1 MTRLSRREVICPK
14 CGTIG
19 TMIYYASVNT
29 MFDSSLIDELV
40 DGTLNTHACSGCG
53 QVIRLPSDVLINC
66 PQCMFMINPT
76 DEVEKI
82 KEKLKLNGIMTEDG
96 IILDG
101 LSSRLLKTISKKDS
115 KRKSLDKLSSLHPPP
130 PPTSHPPSNNKE
142 NYTKTKERANK
153 KNSSNKMNLSKSL
166 ETKLN
171 NLIAFF
177 KDKSVV
183 VAFSGGVDSSLLA
196 FLSNKY
202 AKETLLVTEKSILY
216 PDEEIKLASEYA
228 KKYGITHLIVERDP
242 LKDENFR
249 ANPKNRCYICKTGL
263 YKDIIKIKEERDF
276 DLILD
281 GSNIDDLSDYR
292 PGMQAL
298 KELNITTPYIDFK
311 INKQEIREICKY
323 FNLDVQS
330 KPSMACFSSRIPYDQ
345 DINEEKLDMIREA
358 ENFLRN
364 TYNLNQLRVRLHEG
378 KLARIE
384 LMPEDIMKVMTNENF
399 KKIKTK
405 FKQLGFCY
413 ITVDLE
419 GFRSGSL
426 NEVLT
431 FNEED

>member
-14 CGTIG
+14 CGTID

-53 QVIRLPSDVLINC
+53 QVIRLSSDVLINC
-66 PQCMFMINPT
+66 PQGMFMINPT
-76 DEVEKI
+76 DDVKKK
-82 KEKLKLNGIMTEDG
+82 KEKLKSYYVMTEDG
-96 IILDG
+96 IVLDG
-101 LSSRLLKTISKKDS
+101 LSSRLLKTITKKDS
-115 KRKSLDKLSSLHPPP
+115 KRESLYKSSSLHPPPP

-153 KNSSNKMNLSKSL
+153 KNASNKMNLSKSL
-166 ETKLN
+166 EMKLN

-177 KDKSVV
+177 KDKRVV

-202 AKETLLVTEKSILY
+202 AKKTLLITEKSILY
-216 PDEEIKLASEYA
+216 PDDEIKLTSEYA

-249 ANPKNRCYICKTGL
+249 VNPKNRCYICKTGL
-263 YKDIIKIKEERDF
+263 YKDIIKIKEERNF

-311 INKQEIREICKY
+311 INKQEIRELCKY
-323 FNLDVQS
+323 FNLEVQS
-330 KPSMACFSSRIPYDQ
+330 KPSMACFSSRIP
-345 DINEEKLDMIREA
+345 
-358 ENFLRN
+358 
-364 TYNLNQLRVRLHEG
+364 
-378 KLARIE
+378 
-384 LMPEDIMKVMTNENF
+384 
-399 KKIKTK
+399 
-405 FKQLGFCY
+405 
-413 ITVDLE
+413 
-419 GFRSGSL
+419 
-426 NEVLT
+426 
-431 FNEED
+431 